1 MTIQKKHIKKL
12 IITSIREN
20 TKPFKEK
27 KLRKCINKQ
36 LEESEIKLTK
46 EEFTEI
52 VDKLVAKGK
61 LVKDGKALLIP
72 LEQTEIDNNHNET
85 RNCNTN
91 KDFKEDERTVIN
103 SANNLSNTLS
113 TDESDINVSTSNIE
127 NSMTILLFY
136 EYCKPIMTRSEQDA
150 AIAHCYSVLNSNGVT
165 GRLRVGRE
173 VNNDFYVITY
183 RSIFLY

>member
-27 KLRKCINKQ
+27 KLRKRINKQ

-72 LEQTEIDNNHNET
+72 LEQTEEIDKNHNET
-85 RNCNTN
+85 RCTN

-150 AIAHCYSVLNSNGVT
+150 AIAHCYSVLNSHGVT